1 MATLPTRGPNR
12 DRSHEVKQYQDR
24 EPYIN
29 KATAAG
35 IQTVFNRTRLSHQ
48 GWEARQL
55 AGRLDGRQ
63 AWRNDARGSID
74 IFRDRRLPS
83 PTKLDVHILVD
94 SSGSM
99 MGGRICRAQDMAG
112 TLVDAFKRIPT
123 VRVHVYQH
131 YAHQGV
137 THVFRVYEP
146 GDTLLGLTKMLHNIA
161 GGNADGFALEAVGNR
176 AASMK
181 RSDTKSLVIM
191 VSDGLPSVSGTGAT
205 GNILDHSTLV
215 TQQLKRKGVSVMAVA
230 IAGDKRA
237 HEQMY
242 GVGSSV
248 LFTGDWNE
256 LNREFAAVFGKALA
270 SGPTHR

>member
-1 MATLPTRGPNR
+1 MARKER
-12 DRSHEVKQYQDR
+12 DRSTEVLSHVDR
-24 EPYIN
+24 KPYIN
-29 KATAAG
+29 AATAAG

-99 MGGRICRAQDMAG
+99 HGARICRAQDMAG

-131 YAHQGV
+131 NASGLTTIY
-137 THVFRVYEP
+137 RVYEP
-146 GDTLLGLTKMLHNIA
+146 GDSLDGLNKMLHNIA
-161 GGNADGFALEAVGNR
+161 GGNADGFALEAVGMR
-176 AASMK
+176 AAQQK
-181 RSDTKSLVIM
+181 RPDTKSLVIM
-191 VSDGLPSVSGTGAT
+191 VSDGLPSVQGQGAT
-205 GNILDHSTLV
+205 GDILDHSKLV
-215 TQQLKRKGVSVMAVA
+215 TQNLARKGVQVMAVA
-230 IAGDKRA
+230 IAGDMRA

-242 GVGSSV
+242 GKGSSV
-248 LFTGDWNE
+248 LFTGDWND
-256 LNREFAAVFGKALA
+256 LNRKFAAVFGKAL
-270 SGPTHR
+270 SQSPTHR

>member
-1 MATLPTRGPNR
+1 MARKER
-12 DRSHEVKQYQDR
+12 DRSHEVVRYESRK
-24 EPYIN
+24 PYIN

-48 GWEARQL
+48 TWEARQM

-99 MGGRICRAQDMAG
+99 SGDRICRAQDMAG

-123 VRVHVYQH
+123 IRVHVYQH
-131 YAHQGV
+131 HATQGV
-137 THVFRVYEP
+137 TSVFRVYEP
-146 GDTLLGLTKMLHNIA
+146 GDSLDGLNHMPEKIA
-161 GGNADGFALEAVGNR
+161 GGNADGFALEAVGMR
-176 AASMK
+176 AALQK
-181 RSDTKSLVIM
+181 RPDTKSMVIM
-191 VSDGLPSVSGTGAT
+191 ISDGLPSVNGVGAT
-205 GNILDHSTLV
+205 GDILDHSKLV
-215 TQQLKRKGVSVMAVA
+215 TQTLKRKGVDVMAVA

-237 HEQMY
+237 HELMY
-242 GVGSSV
+242 GEGSSV

-256 LNREFAAVFGKALA
+256 LNRNLSAVFGKALA
-270 SGPTHR
+270 SSPTHR

>member
-1 MATLPTRGPNR
+1 MATPTRGPNR
-12 DRSHEVKQYQDR
+12 DRSNEVVSYDTRK
-24 EPYIN
+24 PYIN

-48 GWEARQL
+48 TWESRQL

-99 MGGRICRAQDMAG
+99 HGGRICRAQDMAG

-123 VRVHVYQH
+123 VSVHVYQH
-131 YAHQGV
+131 HAVHGV
-137 THVFRVYEP
+137 TTVLRVYEP
-146 GDTLLGLTKMLHNIA
+146 GDSLDGLNRMPLQIA
-161 GGNADGFALEAVGNR
+161 GGNADGFALEAVGLR

-181 RSDTKSLVIM
+181 RSDTKTLVIM
-191 VSDGLPSVSGTGAT
+191 VSDGLPSVEGTGAT

-215 TQQLKRKGVSVMAVA
+215 TQNLARKGVQVMAVA
-230 IAGDKRA
+230 IAGDNRA

-242 GVGSSV
+242 GKGSSV
-248 LFTGDWNE
+248 TFTGDWNE
-256 LNREFAAVFGKALA
+256 LNRSFAAVFGKALA
-270 SGPTHR
+270 SSPTHR

>member
-1 MATLPTRGPNR
+1 MARKER
-12 DRSHEVKQYQDR
+12 DRSNEVLSYQDR
-24 EPYIN
+24 KPYVN
-29 KATAAG
+29 AATAAG

-48 GWEARQL
+48 SWEARQL

-99 MGGRICRAQDMAG
+99 YGGRICRAQDMAG

-131 YAHQGV
+131 EASSGV
-137 THVFRVYEP
+137 TNIYRVYEP
-146 GDTLLGLTKMLHNIA
+146 GDSLDGLTKMLHNVG
-161 GGNADGFALEAVGNR
+161 GGNADGFALEAVGLR

-181 RSDTKSLVIM
+181 RPDTKSLVIM
-191 VSDGLPSVSGTGAT
+191 VSDGLPSVTGLGAT
-205 GNILDHSTLV
+205 GNILDHSRLV
-215 TQQLKRKGVSVMAVA
+215 TQNLKRKGVDVMAVA
-230 IAGDKRA
+230 IAGDMRA
-237 HEQMY
+237 HEDMY
-242 GVGSSV
+242 GKGSSV
-248 LFTGDWNE
+248 LFTGDWNQ
-256 LNREFAAVFGKALA
+256 LNRDFGAVFGKALA

>member
-1 MATLPTRGPNR
+1 MARKER
-12 DRSHEVKQYQDR
+12 DRSNEVLSYQDR
-24 EPYIN
+24 KPYIN
-29 KATAAG
+29 AATAAG

-99 MGGRICRAQDMAG
+99 HGDRICRAQDMAG

-131 YAHQGV
+131 YATHGV
-137 THVFRVYEP
+137 TTIHRVYEP
-146 GDTLLGLTKMLHNIA
+146 GDSLDGLTKMLHNIA
-161 GGNADGFALEAVGNR
+161 GGNADGFALEAVGLR
-176 AASMK
+176 AAQQK
-181 RSDTKSLVIM
+181 RPDTKSLVIM
-191 VSDGLPSVSGTGAT
+191 VSDGLPSVAGVGAT
-205 GNILDHSTLV
+205 GDILDHSTIV
-215 TQQLKRKGVSVMAVA
+215 TQMLKRKGVDVMAVA

-237 HEQMY
+237 HERMY
-242 GVGSSV
+242 GEGSSV
-248 LFTGDWNE
+248 LFTGDWNQ
-256 LNREFAAVFGKALA
+256 LNREFGAVFGKAL
-270 SGPTHR
+270 SKSPTHR

>member
-1 MATLPTRGPNR
+1 MPRKER
-12 DRSHEVKQYQDR
+12 DRSTEVLTYEDR
-24 EPYIN
+24 NPYIN
-29 KATAAG
+29 AATAAG

-48 GWEARQL
+48 SWEARQL
-55 AGRLDGRQ
+55 SGRLDGRQ

-83 PTKLDVHILVD
+83 PTRLDVHILVD

-99 MGGRICRAQDMAG
+99 MGQRICRAQDMAA

-131 YAHQGV
+131 NATAGLTNIY
-137 THVFRVYEP
+137 RVYEP
-146 GDTLLGLTKMLHNIA
+146 GDSLFGLTQMLHHIA
-161 GGNADGFALEAVGNR
+161 GGNADGFALEAVGLR

-181 RSDTKSLVIM
+181 RPDWKSLVIM
-191 VSDGLPSVSGTGAT
+191 VSDGLPSVNGVGAR
-205 GNILDHSTLV
+205 GNILDHSKLV
-215 TQQLKRKGVSVMAVA
+215 TQNLARKGVGVMAVA

-242 GVGSSV
+242 GEGSSV

-256 LNREFAAVFGKALA
+256 LNRSFAAVFGKALA

>member
-1 MATLPTRGPNR
+1 VPRKER
-12 DRSHEVKQYQDR
+12 DRSAEIQHWGHRK
-24 EPYIN
+24 PYIN
-29 KATAAG
+29 AATAAG

-48 GWEARQL
+48 TWESRQL
-55 AGRLDGRQ
+55 TGRLDGRQ

-74 IFRDRRLPS
+74 IFRERKQPS
-83 PTKLDVHILVD
+83 PTRLDVHILVD

-99 MGGRICRAQDMAG
+99 NGDRICRAQDMAG

-131 YAHQGV
+131 NAVSGV
-137 THVFRVYEP
+137 TTIHRVYEP
-146 GDTLLGLTKMLHNIA
+146 GDSLEGLNLMLDNIA
-161 GGNADGFALEAVGNR
+161 GGNADGFALEAVGMR

-181 RSDTKSLVIM
+181 RPDWKSMVIM
-191 VSDGLPSVSGTGAT
+191 VSDGLPSVSGVGAT
-205 GNILDHSTLV
+205 GNILDHSKLV
-215 TQQLKRKGVSVMAVA
+215 TQNLARKGVQVMAVA

-242 GVGSSV
+242 GEGSSV

-256 LNREFAAVFGKALA
+256 LNRSFGAVFGRILSTAKVV
-270 SGPTHR
+270 

>member
-1 MATLPTRGPNR
+1 MARKER
-12 DRSHEVKQYQDR
+12 DRSTEVLSYEDR
-24 EPYIN
+24 KPYVN
-29 KATAAG
+29 AATAAG
-35 IQTVFNRTRLSHQ
+35 IQTVFNRTRLGHQ
-48 GWEARQL
+48 SWEARQL

-83 PTKLDVHILVD
+83 PTRLDVHILVD

-99 MGGRICRAQDMAG
+99 HGDRICRAQDMAG

-131 YAHQGV
+131 NASGGTTSIY
-137 THVFRVYEP
+137 RVYEP
-146 GDTLLGLTKMLHNIA
+146 GDSLDGLTKMLHHVA
-161 GGNADGFALEAVGNR
+161 GGNADGFALEAVGMR
-176 AASMK
+176 AALQK
-181 RSDTKSLVIM
+181 RADTKSLVIM
-191 VSDGLPSVSGTGAT
+191 VSDGLPSVTGQGAT

-215 TQQLKRKGVSVMAVA
+215 TQNLKRKGVDVMAVA

-242 GVGSSV
+242 GIGSSV
-248 LFTGDWNE
+248 LFTGDWNQ
-256 LNREFAAVFGKALA
+256 LNREFAGVFGKALA
-270 SGPTHR
+270 KSPTHR

>member
-1 MATLPTRGPNR
+1 MARKER
-12 DRSHEVKQYQDR
+12 DRSHEVVRYERRK
-24 EPYIN
+24 PYIN

-48 GWEARQL
+48 TWESRQL

-83 PTKLDVHILVD
+83 PTRLDVHILVD

-99 MGGRICRAQDMAG
+99 SGDRICRAQDMAG

-123 VRVHVYQH
+123 IRVHVYQH
-131 YAHQGV
+131 HATAGV
-137 THVFRVYEP
+137 TNVYRVYEP
-146 GDTLLGLTKMLHNIA
+146 GDSLAGLDEMPLRIA
-161 GGNADGFALEAVGNR
+161 GGNADGFALQAVGLR
-176 AASMK
+176 AAQMK
-181 RSDTKSLVIM
+181 RPDTQSMVIM
-191 VSDGLPSVSGTGAT
+191 VSDGLPSVNGVGAT
-205 GNILDHSTLV
+205 GDILDHSKLV
-215 TQQLKRKGVSVMAVA
+215 TQQLARKGVKVVGVA

-237 HEQMY
+237 HETMY
-242 GVGSSV
+242 GEGSSV

-256 LNREFAAVFGKALA
+256 LNRSFAAVFGKVLA